1 MSQCSRDFLTK
12 SNTMIKSEALELF
25 FTLFSSIGPLRW
37 VLIFSSESTQC
48 SIKASIEQFCKNSS
62 RGTTPKS
69 RELMQSEESRVKK
82 TGRRV
87 RRRDFHKVTREPKF
101 LSYLAHFDFQQMSKI
116 TKEYFSRQPR
126 KGNRKLSRFT
136 PLRKNV
142 LQMRTSLAPQR
153 KCAIYDFRET
163 PPLFQRH
170 NLYH

>member
-1 MSQCSRDFLTK
+1 MSQCSKDFLTK

-25 FTLFSSIGPLRW
+25 FTLFPSIGPLRW

-87 RRRDFHKVTREPKF
+87 RRRDFHKVTREQKF
-101 LSYLAHFDFQQMSKI
+101 LGYLAHFDFSIDVKDH
-116 TKEYFSRQPR
+116 KRVF
-126 KGNRKLSRFT
+126 
-136 PLRKNV
+136 
-142 LQMRTSLAPQR
+142 
-153 KCAIYDFRET
+153 
-163 PPLFQRH
+163 
-170 NLYH
+170 